1 MTYECFTHSSCSHF
15 TNMYNVLN
23 GRSSRIILAVSC
35 KERRYVWTV
44 FECEF
49 NSAHGPRLAY
59 YRPAK
64 GPVLKERWGFSKHL
78 HQTVHITIL
87 PFWFVTGIF
96 RFNKLEQNRTNV
108 GLSRLVISKFAT
120 APVGVPPSETSVPL
134 FPPAPITK
142 ANPQNNH
149 VNSPGM

>member
-1 MTYECFTHSSCSHF
+1 MVEAAELFW
-15 TNMYNVLN
+15 
-23 GRSSRIILAVSC
+23 R
-35 KERRYVWTV
+35 
-44 FECEF
+44 
-49 NSAHGPRLAY
+49 AHGPRLAY

-64 GPVLKERWGFSKHL
+64 GPVLKE
-78 HQTVHITIL
+78 
-87 PFWFVTGIF
+87 

-149 VNSPGM
+149 VNSPEHLSFPDDLNYSFNKGFLHIVEPLKAVQCESAYFEDGIYKMGYLVEE